1 MKTSRAVLVRWSQ
14 LLILA
19 LTLSSCGG
27 GGSNSGVGPSCPN
40 TCPPALQPGPPVISL
55 FLPQGA
61 TLNEPY
67 TFTFTATQG
76 TLPIT
81 FSATG
86 TLPPGLNPV
95 TSAGVL
101 AGTPRA
107 TGTFPIVVNAVNG
120 AGQSVTQ
127 NFVIQVFQHGFR
139 LSGTTPHTRG
149 YHTASL
155 LATGH
160 VLVTGG
166 FDGSAP
172 NDEPTASAES
182 FDPTTGTFTV
192 TGRMQVGRVFHTAT
206 LLCDLS
212 AITCSD
218 PRVLIAG
225 GESAGAQPGT
235 TSMLQTAELYDP
247 GTGTFTSTGR
257 LLVPRARHTATLLGN
272 GKVLIAAG
280 STLVQLSPASL
291 AAVAELFD
299 PGTGT
304 FTATGSLNTPRDFH
318 TATLLQNGKVL
329 IAGGLDTNNAWVGQA
344 ELYDPATGTFTATG
358 TMVFP
363 RHLHTAT
370 PLASGKVLFVG
381 GEAAGAGLPPPPEI
395 YDPDT
400 GAFTTT
406 GTLVTPGYIP
416 DLAVLLPDGTVLV
429 AGGSV
434 VDPSDPTNPSFQSNP
449 PKYAE
454 LFDPTTGTFSETG
467 GLQMYADSSFVL
479 TALGKNNNALALVT
493 GDAGAA
499 QLYQ

>member
-1 MKTSRAVLVRWSQ
+1 VKTSRAVLARWSQ

-27 GGSNSGVGPSCPN
+27 GGGGSGGATCPN
-40 TCPPALQPGPPVISL
+40 TCPPVPQPGPPVISL
-55 FLPQGA
+55 AAPRGA
-61 TLNEPY
+61 TLNQPY

-81 FSATG
+81 FSASG
-86 TLPPGLNPV
+86 ALPPGLNSV

-101 AGTPRA
+101 AGTPTA
-107 TGTFPIVVNAVNG
+107 IGTFPIVVRAVNG
-120 AGQSVTQ
+120 VGQSVTQ
-127 NFVIQVFQHGFR
+127 NFVVHVFQHGFR
-139 LSGTTPHTRG
+139 LTGTTLHPRG

-166 FDGSAP
+166 FDGSSP
-172 NDEPTASAES
+172 NDAPTASAES
-182 FDPTTGTFTV
+182 FDPTPQTFTA
-192 TGRMQVGRVFHTAT
+192 TGSMEVGRVFHTAT

-225 GESAGAQPGT
+225 GESGGAQPGL

-247 GTGTFTSTGR
+247 VTGTFTSTGD
-257 LLVPRARHTATLLGN
+257 LLASRTRHTATLLGN
-272 GKVLIAAG
+272 GKVLIAGG

-329 IAGGLDTNNAWVGQA
+329 IAGGLDTNNTYIGQA

-358 TMVFP
+358 NMVDP

-370 PLASGKVLFVG
+370 LLSSGKVLIVG
-381 GEAAGAGLPPPPEI
+381 GEGANTFVAPPEI

-400 GAFTTT
+400 GTFTTT
-406 GTLVTPGYIP
+406 GTLVTPQWLP
-416 DLAVLLPDGTVLV
+416 ALAVLLPDGTVLV
-429 AGGSV
+429 AGGSAL
-434 VDPSDPTNPSFQSNP
+434 DPSNPTSNLP
-449 PKYAE
+449 PPTANYAE

-467 GLQMYADSSFVL
+467 GLQIEAGGGFVM
-479 TALGKNNNALALVT
+479 TALGKSSNAVALVT
-493 GDAGAA
+493 GDVGAA